1 MLLFVLLDLVRLL
14 ADVGEVLVGDAS
26 ARAVVW
32 RVGTVLRVLGRLGD
46 ASRIVGCGTHLELRW
61 HSQPPRLH
69 LVLRIYFLLLFAAPV
84 DGFPLQLAPEILQI
98 VQELQIGVVL
108 QIFVCD
114 AFLFALHFFLNVSH
128 LILKIHLLVLRLLH
142 FLLSAFEIKLFE
154 ELVVLGLLSI
164 LRRLLPSP
172 GRS

>member
-14 ADVGEVLVGDAS
+14 ADVGEVLVGDAP

-32 RVGTVLRVLGRLGD
+32 RVGTILRVLGRLGD

-114 AFLFALHFFLNVSH
+114 AFLFALHFFL
-128 LILKIHLLVLRLLH
+128 KIHLLVLRLLH

-164 LRRLLPSP
+164 LRRLLPPP